1 MGDTRNP
8 QDDAKLRAQLTREQ
22 YEVTQCGCTEAP
34 FTGKYW
40 NHHEAGSY
48 ACVCCGSALFS
59 SQDKFDSRC
68 GWPSFS
74 RAKDPGCVST
84 RDDLSFLMVRTEVL
98 CAGCGAHLGHVFDDG
113 PPPTGKRYCI
123 NSAALNFEAAEP

>member
-1 MGDTRNP
+1 MGNTKNP

-22 YEVTQCGCTEAP
+22 YEITQCGCTEAP

-48 ACVCCGSALFS
+48 ACVCCASALFS
-59 SQDKFDSRC
+59 SEDKFDSRC

-74 RAKDPGCVST
+74 RPKTAGCVST
-84 RDDLSFLMVRTEVL
+84 RNDFKFLMVRTEVL
-98 CAGCGAHLGHVFDDG
+98 CADCGAHLGHVFDDG
-113 PPPTGKRYCI
+113 PPPTGERYCI
-123 NSAALNFEAAEP
+123 NSAALSFEPAGP

>member
-1 MGDTRNP
+1 MGNTRNP

-40 NHHEAGSY
+40 NHHEVGSY

-68 GWPSFS
+68 GWPSFF
-74 RAKDPGCVST
+74 RPVSEKNVGT
-84 RDDLSFLMVRTEVL
+84 ETDRSFFMTRTEVH
-98 CAGCGAHLGHVFDDG
+98 CAVCGSHLGHVFDDG
-113 PPPTGKRYCI
+113 PPPTGERYCI